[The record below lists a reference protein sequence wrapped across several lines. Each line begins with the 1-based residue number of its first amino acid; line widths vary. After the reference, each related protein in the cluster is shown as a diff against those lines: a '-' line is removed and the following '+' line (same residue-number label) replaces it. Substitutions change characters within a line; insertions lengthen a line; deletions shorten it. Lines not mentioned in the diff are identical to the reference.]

1 MVAKRGGDALA
12 ASASCPPQKFPR
24 RRAFPAIKSFKQPCG
39 LSSRLM
45 DKKVSVS
52 QFLQQARRAPG
63 AKPPPLPRQP
73 PPPQPRPGWPSSGR
87 VSAALLLGLGL
98 CAVAAVIADNLRPAP
113 PAPPRHYDV
122 PQSQGPAAWHDTPP
136 TPAPDRRPVKDFRDQ
151 FGSEIRDTVTVTG
164 VTWSPPS
171 QEFGF
176 TISNANPFPVKSKM
190 WIYRADWLHRA
201 APRWEIRSLRS
212 MRSCP
217 PTGEHLPASSS
228 MNSLT

>member
-52 QFLQQARRAPG
+52 QFLQQARRTPG

-73 PPPQPRPGWPSSGR
+73 PPPPPRPRWPSSGR

-98 CAVAAVIADNLRPAP
+98 FGLVAFVVAGEPDRTPPTLPAAP
-113 PAPPRHYDV
+113 PTKQPPAV
-122 PQSQGPAAWHDTPP
+122 TWSDTPP
-136 TPAPDRRPVKDFRDQ
+136 SRNTDLCENYVAEGQRAAAKKLIGLHGYECRTIDQMCPYIMSEGFSVYCNDFRYV
-151 FGSEIRDTVTVTG
+151 FELENHGGI
-164 VTWSPPS
+164 WS
-171 QEFGF
+171 
-176 TISNANPFPVKSKM
+176 VK
-190 WIYRADWLHRA
+190 AH
-201 APRWEIRSLRS
+201 
-212 MRSCP
+212 
-217 PTGEHLPASSS
+217 
-228 MNSLT
+228 